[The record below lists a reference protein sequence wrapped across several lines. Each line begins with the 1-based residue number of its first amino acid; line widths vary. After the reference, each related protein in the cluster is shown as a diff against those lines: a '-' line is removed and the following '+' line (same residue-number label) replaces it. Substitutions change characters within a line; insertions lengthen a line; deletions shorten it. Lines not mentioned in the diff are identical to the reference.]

1 MAKKISLSTA
11 TPLLDFF
18 FGGTVL
24 APVTN
29 IEEGIGDRRKSGTC
43 WGWPLQGMNGGV
55 TNLHKEKLCHWSFFP
70 ST

>member
-43 WGWPLQGMNGGV
+43 
-55 TNLHKEKLCHWSFFP
+55 
-70 ST
+70 